1 MRGKEMKQIGL
12 RSYQDIK
19 TPEDLYEED
28 LVQACYEELCERYA
42 DEIEDQGMN
51 RMQKANLMKAARQ
64 MARKRMEIDWMES
77 QQ

>member
-1 MRGKEMKQIGL
+1 MKQIGL
-12 RSYQDIK
+12 KSYQDIK

-42 DEIEDQGMN
+42 DEIEEQGMN

-64 MARKRMEIDWMES
+64 MARKRMEKYEG
-77 QQ
+77 

>member
-1 MRGKEMKQIGL
+1 MKQIGL

-64 MARKRMEIDWMES
+64 MARNMRGKKWQKTIYRT
-77 QQ
+77 